1 MISEKTVELNLTT
14 EFINWLS
21 HQHNTPY
28 FAVGPTQA
36 QEAQWGF
43 DAGVFGGA
51 TGALIQYK
59 RAYVNGT
66 TWEWKLNRTKAKD
79 QLDRL
84 QKLEAAGHAVF
95 FAFPYFNTLGQIQ
108 SHRRRLLVHTFWFKP
123 SQIMPTGGPN
133 GHHEVRF
140 DSATNKWSVHS
151 DQGSDM
157 PQPVSLADVISSI
170 DNAHNQLSELA
181 RSFNEIFMDDLEQ
194 PPNSETEVLA
204 STLSGMCIIGRG
216 VGTQ

>member
-43 DAGVFGGA
+43 DAGVFGNS

-79 QLDRL
+79 QLQRL
-84 QKLEAAGHAVF
+84 QQLEAAGHAVF
-95 FAFPYFNTLGQIQ
+95 FAFPYFHTLGQVQ
-108 SHRRRLLVHTFWFKP
+108 SHRRRLLLHTFWFKP
-123 SQIMPTGGPN
+123 SQIMPAGGPN

-151 DQGSDM
+151 EQSADM
-157 PQPVSLADVISSI
+157 PQSTSLAEVIGAI
-170 DNAHNQLSELA
+170 DNPQNRLSSLA
-181 RSFNEIFMDDLEQ
+181 ETFNAIFMDDRDQLDNPE
-194 PPNSETEVLA
+194 SEGPA
-204 STLSGMCIIGRG
+204 STLSGMCIVGRG
-216 VGTQ
+216 DA

>member
-43 DAGVFGGA
+43 DAGVFGNA

-66 TWEWKLNRTKAKD
+66 VWEWKLNRTKAKD
-79 QLDRL
+79 QLRRL
-84 QKLEAAGHAVF
+84 QQLEAAGHAVF
-95 FAFPYFNTLGQIQ
+95 FAFPYFHTLSQVQ
-108 SHRRRLLVHTFWFKP
+108 SHRRRLLLHTFWFKP
-123 SQIMPTGGPN
+123 SQITPVGGPD

-140 DSATNKWSVHS
+140 DSSTRKWSVHS
-151 DQGSDM
+151 EEGSDM
-157 PQPVSLADVISSI
+157 PQPVSLGEVISAI
-170 DNAHNQLSELA
+170 DSPENRLSSLA
-181 RSFNEIFMDDLEQ
+181 EAFNLIVLDD
-194 PPNSETEVLA
+194 
-204 STLSGMCIIGRG
+204 
-216 VGTQ
+216 

>member
-43 DAGVFGGA
+43 DAGIFGNA

-59 RAYVNGT
+59 RAHVKGT
-66 TWEWKLNRTKAKD
+66 IWEWKLNRTKAQD
-79 QLDRL
+79 QLRRL
-84 QKLEAAGHAVF
+84 QNLEAAGHAVF
-95 FAFPYFNTLGQIQ
+95 FAFPYFHTLTEVQ
-108 SHRRRLLVHTFWFKP
+108 SHRRRLLVRTFWFRP
-123 SQIMPTGGPN
+123 SQIQPTGGPD

-140 DSATNKWSVHS
+140 DSSTKKWSVHS
-151 DQGSDM
+151 EEGADM
-157 PQPVSLADVISSI
+157 P
-170 DNAHNQLSELA
+170 E
-181 RSFNEIFMDDLEQ
+181 
-194 PPNSETEVLA
+194 
-204 STLSGMCIIGRG
+204 
-216 VGTQ
+216 

>member
-21 HQHNTPY
+21 HQHNTSY

-43 DAGVFGGA
+43 DAGIFGNS

-66 TWEWKLNRTKAKD
+66 TLEWRLNRTKAKD
-79 QLDRL
+79 QLQRL
-84 QKLEAAGHAVF
+84 QQLEAAGHAVF
-95 FAFPYFNTLGQIQ
+95 FAFPHFHTLSQIQ
-108 SHRRRLLVHTFWFKP
+108 SHRRRLLVQTSWFKP
-123 SQIMPTGGPN
+123 SQIMPAGGPN

-151 DQGSDM
+151 EQRVDM
-157 PQPVSLADVISSI
+157 PQPVSLAELNRAI
-170 DNAHNQLSELA
+170 DNPQNRLSSLA
-181 RSFNEIFMDDLEQ
+181 EAFNAIFMDDREQ
-194 PPNSETEVLA
+194 LRNPESEGLA
-204 STLSGMCIIGRG
+204 STISGICIVGRG
-216 VGTQ
+216 DA

>member
-21 HQHNTPY
+21 HLHNTPY

-43 DAGVFGGA
+43 DAGVFGKS

-66 TWEWKLNRTKAKD
+66 IWEWKLNRTKKKD
-79 QLDRL
+79 QLYRL
-84 QKLEAAGHAVF
+84 QQLEAAGHAVF
-95 FAFPYFNTLGQIQ
+95 YAFPYFHTLKQVQ
-108 SHRRRLLVHTFWFKP
+108 THRRRLLRHTFWLKP
-123 SQIMPTGGPN
+123 SQIMPVGGPN

-140 DSATNKWSVHS
+140 DSSANKWSVHS
-151 DQGSDM
+151 EVSADM
-157 PQPVSLADVISSI
+157 PQPVSLVEVINAIENPENSLSALAEAFNFVVLDRGDSI
-170 DNAHNQLSELA
+170 AETRPEDDNS
-181 RSFNEIFMDDLEQ
+181 D
-194 PPNSETEVLA
+194 
-204 STLSGMCIIGRG
+204 LSGICLIGRG
-216 VGTQ
+216 DA